1 MKIECKDFQKEGRVA
16 VLQFTTLNREL
27 WEFYPGGPAVETGD
41 LVIKELGEAGRV
53 EELQVINNTNKYL
66 FFMDTDILIGAKQ
79 NRVMNSSV
87 LFAPRSHSV
96 MSVSCVERGRWKSSS
111 PKFKMSNHHI
121 EPDIRKHKAKILKQ
135 DPAERRASAAKFQY
149 EVWDQVAG
157 KNKEVTVDNP
167 TEDYERVL
175 YKKAEM
181 KDPEPFQFT
190 LNKEANGM
198 AVLVNDIIVS
208 VDLFGSNPVYE
219 HYFPR
224 LIRNIDYELKH
235 GKMPDLTEKKAVK
248 LVDKYISKQG
258 STRSR
263 FYTAKNG
270 VGEIRQIESKHS
282 AGAELVFDKRIVH
295 TFILSQ

>member
-1 MKIECKDFQKEGRVA
+1 MKIECKDFQTEGRVT
-16 VLQFTTLNREL
+16 VLQFVTLNREL

-53 EELQVINNTNKYL
+53 EELQVINNTHKYL
-66 FFMDTDILIGAKQ
+66 FFIDTDILIGAKQ
-79 NRVMNSSV
+79 NRVMNASV

-96 MSVSCVERGRWKSSS
+96 VSVSCVERGRWKPSS
-111 PKFKMSNHHI
+111 PKFKMSNLHI
-121 EPDIRKHKAKILKQ
+121 EPDIRKHKAKTLKQ
-135 DPAERRASAAKFQY
+135 DPQSRRASAARFQY
-149 EVWDQVAG
+149 EVWERVAS
-157 KNKEVTVDNP
+157 KNKEVTIDNP

-198 AVLVNDIIVS
+198 AMLVNDIIVS
-208 VDLFGSNPVYE
+208 VDLFGSHPVYE
-219 HYFPR
+219 YYFPR
-224 LIRNIDYELKH
+224 LIQNIDYELKH
-235 GKMPDLTEKKAVK
+235 GKTPDLTEKKAVK

-258 STRSR
+258 STRST
-263 FYTAKNG
+263 FFPVKSG
-270 VGEIRQIESKHS
+270 IGEIRQIESKQS
-282 AGAELVFDKRIVH
+282 AGTELVFDKRIVH